1 MQRQQNILE
10 QLCDKIVDFMGETF
24 TKKYYLVKISQSKK
38 GHVYFVVRK
47 KEGDCLV
54 TNCLHFIARF
64 MKFPGAYFFGLVV
77 SLILLINISFFFFF
91 FNFKVI
97 KECSNY
103 HFLVVSMS
111 TNTSEE
117 ILFCPYPFDVYLG
130 LPFYDRQRFP
140 LFISFRVFI
149 AGKTILSSLAV
160 KSLLQRTTKDKY
172 HV

>member
-1 MQRQQNILE
+1 MSDYESFDKVIDFVSGHWEKRKVFFDDYKMVYPRLISSIKWKFDYVFFEKKKKKMQRQQNILE

-77 SLILLINISFFFFF
+77 SLILLINISFFFLFF
-91 FNFKVI
+91 
-97 KECSNY
+97 
-103 HFLVVSMS
+103 L
-111 TNTSEE
+111 
-117 ILFCPYPFDVYLG
+117 IL
-130 LPFYDRQRFP
+130 
-140 LFISFRVFI
+140 
-149 AGKTILSSLAV
+149 K
-160 KSLLQRTTKDKY
+160 
-172 HV
+172 